1 MLPLWRDEVSIYL
14 GPRKIALA
22 RRVRGLKAAFAS
34 AVEMAVP
41 GGSIA
46 ESGPVFARLAEALR
60 DSMWQDAAARVV
72 VADPWVRFSVMPSP
86 PAHLDAD
93 QRKVHARYVLEDS
106 YGTGITDWHMVLED
120 APPGCSCVA
129 CAMPDGLQASLLAVL
144 APARLQLKS
153 MQAQLVVAYN
163 AWRDRLPADDAWFV
177 TLEDGWLSA
186 VHLSHGAWDRV
197 HTARLSGDPAIELA
211 RLQAFGRLTAGGR
224 MFVEAPA
231 GLRQRARR
239 MGAEFEWLE
248 LDPAE
253 ETVQSH
259 ELALLTRSLT

>member
-22 RRVRGLKAAFAS
+22 RRARGLKPRIGM
-34 AVEMAVP
+34 AVEVAVQ

-46 ESGPVFARLAEALR
+46 ESDPVFARLAEVLR
-60 DSMWQDAAARVV
+60 ESAWQDAAARVV
-72 VADPWVRFSVMPSP
+72 VADPWVRFAIVTNP
-86 PAHLDAD
+86 PGRLDED

-106 YGTGITDWHMVLED
+106 YGTGVTDWHVALED
-120 APPGCSCVA
+120 SPPGCSCVG
-129 CAMPDGLQASLLAVL
+129 CAMPEGLQSSLLAVL
-144 APARLQLKS
+144 SPARLQLKS

-163 AWRDRLPADDAWFV
+163 AWRHRLPADDAWFV

-186 VHLSHGAWDRV
+186 VHLSRGAWDRV
-197 HTARLSGDPAIELA
+197 HTARLSGDPATELA
-211 RLQAFGRLTAGGR
+211 RLQAFGRLTSGGR

-239 MGAEFEWLE
+239 IGADFEWLE
-248 LDPAE
+248 LEPVD

-259 ELALLTRSLT
+259 ELALLMRSIA